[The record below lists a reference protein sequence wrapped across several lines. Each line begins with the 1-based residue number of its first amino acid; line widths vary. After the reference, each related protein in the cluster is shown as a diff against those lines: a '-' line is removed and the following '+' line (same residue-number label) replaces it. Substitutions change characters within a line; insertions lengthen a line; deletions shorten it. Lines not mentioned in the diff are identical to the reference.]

1 MKDNYENIEEVFTE
15 MLKYSVDEAFKY
27 CDEGYDETKNPEFLL
42 YKGHAHL
49 VSGEY
54 EEAILRS
61 VVENAKMDIPA
72 VMVEQE
78 IDRMV
83 QNLAQRLQY
92 QGLTLEQYF
101 QFTGTDAE
109 KMREYMKENAETK
122 VKTELV
128 LEALQK
134 AEKMEVLDEEL
145 KEKASE
151 VSKLYGANDEKMVEL
166 LLQNQREALVAD
178 VMTSKVIN
186 FLKENN

>member
-1 MKDNYENIEEVFTE
+1 MKEVSEFETLEALKEDTTKKLEEANTARAE
-15 MLKYSVDEAFKY
+15 R
-27 CDEGYDETKNPEFLL
+27 
-42 YKGHAHL
+42 
-49 VSGEY
+49 EY
-54 EEAILRS
+54 EEAILRA

-151 VSKLYGANDEKMVEL
+151 VAKLYGANDEKMVEL

>member
-1 MKDNYENIEEVFTE
+1 
-15 MLKYSVDEAFKY
+15 
-27 CDEGYDETKNPEFLL
+27 
-42 YKGHAHL
+42 
-49 VSGEY
+49 
-54 EEAILRS
+54 
-61 VVENAKMDIPA
+61 
-72 VMVEQE
+72 
-78 IDRMV
+78 
-83 QNLAQRLQY
+83 
-92 QGLTLEQYF
+92 
-101 QFTGTDAE
+101 
-109 KMREYMKENAETK
+109 MKENAETK

-134 AEKMEVLDEEL
+134 SWKMEVLDEEL

>member
-1 MKDNYENIEEVFTE
+1 
-15 MLKYSVDEAFKY
+15 
-27 CDEGYDETKNPEFLL
+27 
-42 YKGHAHL
+42 
-49 VSGEY
+49 
-54 EEAILRS
+54 
-61 VVENAKMDIPA
+61 
-72 VMVEQE
+72 
-78 IDRMV
+78 
-83 QNLAQRLQY
+83 
-92 QGLTLEQYF
+92 
-101 QFTGTDAE
+101 
-109 KMREYMKENAETK
+109 MKENAETK

-151 VSKLYGANDEKMVEL
+151 VAKLYGANDEKMVEL

>member
-1 MKDNYENIEEVFTE
+1 
-15 MLKYSVDEAFKY
+15 
-27 CDEGYDETKNPEFLL
+27 
-42 YKGHAHL
+42 
-49 VSGEY
+49 
-54 EEAILRS
+54 
-61 VVENAKMDIPA
+61 
-72 VMVEQE
+72 
-78 IDRMV
+78 
-83 QNLAQRLQY
+83 
-92 QGLTLEQYF
+92 
-101 QFTGTDAE
+101 
-109 KMREYMKENAETK
+109 MKENAETK

-145 KEKASE
+145 KEKALE

>member
-1 MKDNYENIEEVFTE
+1 
-15 MLKYSVDEAFKY
+15 
-27 CDEGYDETKNPEFLL
+27 
-42 YKGHAHL
+42 
-49 VSGEY
+49 
-54 EEAILRS
+54 
-61 VVENAKMDIPA
+61 
-72 VMVEQE
+72 
-78 IDRMV
+78 
-83 QNLAQRLQY
+83 
-92 QGLTLEQYF
+92 
-101 QFTGTDAE
+101 
-109 KMREYMKENAETK
+109 MKENAENK

-151 VSKLYGANDEKMVEL
+151 VAKLYGANDEKMVEL

>member
-1 MKDNYENIEEVFTE
+1 
-15 MLKYSVDEAFKY
+15 
-27 CDEGYDETKNPEFLL
+27 
-42 YKGHAHL
+42 
-49 VSGEY
+49 
-54 EEAILRS
+54 
-61 VVENAKMDIPA
+61 MDIPA

-83 QNLAQRLQY
+83 QNLDQRLQY

-166 LLQNQREALVAD
+166 LLQNQRDALVAD

>member
-1 MKDNYENIEEVFTE
+1 
-15 MLKYSVDEAFKY
+15 
-27 CDEGYDETKNPEFLL
+27 
-42 YKGHAHL
+42 
-49 VSGEY
+49 
-54 EEAILRS
+54 
-61 VVENAKMDIPA
+61 
-72 VMVEQE
+72 
-78 IDRMV
+78 
-83 QNLAQRLQY
+83 
-92 QGLTLEQYF
+92 
-101 QFTGTDAE
+101 
-109 KMREYMKENAETK
+109 MKENAETK